1 MFDHLNRFHQFLA
14 RQALYPILLST
25 LLAISLFAGRVYLME
40 KLDTRQSS
48 TSLEVSEEHPSQK
61 AGRSGRFGLMSLSV
75 SSWIDESE
83 RSFVQSLVE
92 FSPSHSFRPWLQIY
106 EKPSKFGT
114 VKVSLD
120 SREFGDQRALVQIL
134 AELSISRTL
143 TYAFLVWNL
152 FLAWI
157 PYLSGLWAASL
168 HQRYPA
174 RWWTLIIPGA
184 LWLSFFPNAPY
195 IVTDFLHLQ
204 ERAPI
209 PLWYDIGMLTVFAWT
224 GLLLAVFSLRTMQ
237 TLVKSFLGSA
247 VSWLFV
253 VGSLGLGGLGI
264 YIGRFLRWNSWD
276 LLLHPRSVLADV
288 IIRLANPWNHPG
300 TLGVTFLFGAF
311 LLVCYLTFS
320 LVPSYENS
328 ALRGGESRR

>member
-1 MFDHLNRFHQFLA
+1 MFDRLNRFHQFLA
-14 RQALYPILLST
+14 WQALYPVILST

-40 KLDTRQSS
+40 RLDTGQPI
-48 TSLEVSEEHPSQK
+48 TPEVSEEHHPQK
-61 AGRSGRFGLMSLSV
+61 AGRPGRFGLMSLSV

-83 RSFVQSLVE
+83 RSFVRSLVE
-92 FSPSHSFRPWLQIY
+92 LSPGHILKPRSQSY
-106 EKPSKFGT
+106 EKPSKFGA

-120 SREFGDQRALVQIL
+120 SREIGDQRALVQIL

-152 FLAWI
+152 FLAWV

-174 RWWTLIIPGA
+174 RWWMLMIPGA

-204 ERAPI
+204 ERERAPI
-209 PLWYDIGMLTVFAWT
+209 PLWYDIGMFTVFAWT

-247 VSWLFV
+247 ASWLFV
-253 VGSLGLGGLGI
+253 IGSLGLSGLGI

-276 LLLHPRSVLADV
+276 LLLHPHSVLADV

-311 LLVCYLTFS
+311 LLVCYLTFTII
-320 LVPSYENS
+320 PSQENS
-328 ALRGGESRR
+328 P